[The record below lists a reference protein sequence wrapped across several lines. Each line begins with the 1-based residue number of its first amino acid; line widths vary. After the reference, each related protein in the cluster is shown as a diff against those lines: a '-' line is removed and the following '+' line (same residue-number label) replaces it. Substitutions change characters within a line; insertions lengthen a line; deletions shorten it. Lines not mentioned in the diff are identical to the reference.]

1 METDALIQSLS
12 AEAVPVA
19 PGAVARR
26 ILIGLG
32 LGGATSIL
40 LMIAWLGVRPDIR
53 EAVATGMF
61 WVKFAYTVLTGLFM
75 TAALIRLSRPGA
87 KVGAL
92 AVVIAAPLLALV
104 VMALVRLMR
113 ADPEMRMPL
122 MMGAS
127 ADVCPWRIFVI
138 GLPVLAGAVWAVR
151 GLAPTRLTVAGLAAG
166 GCAGAFGAAIYGFHC
181 NETASPFVAV
191 WYTLGIA
198 AVALLGGLAGARWLR
213 WR

>member
-1 METDALIQSLS
+1 VETDALIQNLS
-12 AEAVPVA
+12 ARPAPIA

-26 ILIGLG
+26 ILIGLT
-32 LGGATSIL
+32 LGGVTSAL
-40 LMIAWLGVRPDIR
+40 LMLAWLGVRPDIGQ
-53 EAVATGMF
+53 AMATGMF
-61 WVKFAYTVLTGLFM
+61 WVKFVYTVLTGLFL

-87 KVGAL
+87 RVGAI
-92 AVVIAAPLLALV
+92 AVVIAAPLVVLV
-104 VMALVRLMR
+104 AMAAVRLMR
-113 ADPEMRMPL
+113 AAPDMRMPL
-122 MMGAS
+122 MMGDS

-181 NETASPFVAV
+181 NETASPFVAL
-191 WYTLGIA
+191 WYTIGIA
-198 AVALLGGLAGARWLR
+198 ALALLGGLTGARWLR

>member
-40 LMIAWLGVRPDIR
+40 LMIAWLGVRPDIG
-53 EAVATGMF
+53 EAMATGMF

>member
-1 METDALIQSLS
+1 VETDALIQSLS
-12 AEAVPVA
+12 AKAAPVA
-19 PGAVARR
+19 PGAVGRR
-26 ILIGLG
+26 ILLGLG
-32 LGGATSIL
+32 LGAVTSTL

-53 EAVATGMF
+53 EAMATGMF
-61 WVKFAYTVLTGLFM
+61 WVKFAYTVLTGLFL
-75 TAALIRLSRPGA
+75 TAALVRLSRPGA
-87 KVGAL
+87 RVGPF
-92 AVVIAAPLLALV
+92 AVAIAAPLVALV
-104 VMALVRLMR
+104 VMAAVRLMR

-198 AVALLGGLAGARWLR
+198 ALTLLGGLAGARWLR

>member
-12 AEAVPVA
+12 AKAAPVA
-19 PGAVARR
+19 PGAVGRR
-26 ILIGLG
+26 ILLGLG
-32 LGGATSIL
+32 LGAVTSTL

-53 EAVATGMF
+53 EAMATGMF
-61 WVKFAYTVLTGLFM
+61 WVKFAYTVLTGLFL
-75 TAALIRLSRPGA
+75 TAALVRLSRPGA
-87 KVGAL
+87 KVGPF
-92 AVVIAAPLLALV
+92 AVAIAAPLAALV
-104 VMALVRLMR
+104 VMAAVRLMR

-122 MMGAS
+122 MMGDS
-127 ADVCPWRIFVI
+127 ADVCPWRIFII
-138 GLPVLAGAVWAVR
+138 GLPVLAGADWAVR

-198 AVALLGGLAGARWLR
+198 ALAALGALAGSRWLR

>member
-12 AEAVPVA
+12 AKAAPVA

-32 LGGATSIL
+32 LGAATSTL
-40 LMIAWLGVRPDIR
+40 LMIAWLGVRPDIGH
-53 EAVATGMF
+53 AMATGMF
-61 WVKFAYTVLTGLFM
+61 WVKFAYTVLTGLFLM
-75 TAALIRLSRPGA
+75 AALIRLSRPGA

-92 AVVIAAPLLALV
+92 ALVIAAPLAALV
-104 VMALVRLMR
+104 LMALVRLLR

-122 MMGAS
+122 MMGDS

-181 NETASPFVAV
+181 NETASPFVAL

>member
-1 METDALIQSLS
+1 VETDALIQSLS
-12 AEAVPVA
+12 AKAAPVP
-19 PGAVARR
+19 PGAVGRR
-26 ILIGLG
+26 ILLGLG
-32 LGGATSIL
+32 LGAVTSTL

-53 EAVATGMF
+53 EAMATGMF
-61 WVKFAYTVLTGLFM
+61 WVKFAYTVLTGLFL
-75 TAALIRLSRPGA
+75 TAALVRLSRPGA
-87 KVGAL
+87 KVGPF
-92 AVVIAAPLLALV
+92 AVAIAAPLAALV
-104 VMALVRLMR
+104 VMAAVRLMR

-198 AVALLGGLAGARWLR
+198 ALAALGALAGSRWLR

>member
-40 LMIAWLGVRPDIR
+40 LMIAWLGVRPDIG
-53 EAVATGMF
+53 EAMATGMF
-61 WVKFAYTVLTGLFM
+61 WVKFAYTVLTGLFLM
-75 TAALIRLSRPGA
+75 AALIRLSRPGA

-92 AVVIAAPLLALV
+92 ALVIAAPLAALV
-104 VMALVRLMR
+104 LMALVRLMR

>member
-1 METDALIQSLS
+1 VETEDLIRDLS
-12 AEAVPVA
+12 ADAAPVA
-19 PGAVARR
+19 PGAVGRR
-26 ILIGLG
+26 ILTGLA
-32 LGGATSIL
+32 LGAATSSL
-40 LMIAWLGVRPDIR
+40 LMIAWLGVRPDIG

-61 WVKFAYTVLTGLFM
+61 WVKLAYTVLTGLFL

-87 KVGAL
+87 RIGAFAL
-92 AVVIAAPLLALV
+92 AIAAPLAALV
-104 VMALVRLMR
+104 IMAAVRLMR

-122 MMGAS
+122 MMGGT

-151 GLAPTRLTVAGLAAG
+151 GLAPTRLTMAGLAAG

-181 NETASPFVAV
+181 GETASPFVAI
-191 WYTLGIA
+191 WYTLGMG